1 MKRSSLVCRLNR
13 ALYGLKLVHQASF
26 ERLRLSLMQL
36 RFQSSRAY
44 QSLFVGIWIKHLYK
58 ICIFGLLKLL
68 LLMKSAEF
76 IHELVTEMTL
86 E

>member
-44 QSLFVGIWIKHLYK
+44 QSLFMNFSKGISIYVSVSVDD
-58 ICIFGLLKLL
+58 I
-68 LLMKSAEF
+68 
-76 IHELVTEMTL
+76 LVTGGDLAEITHSL
-86 E
+86 LT

>member
-1 MKRSSLVCRLNR
+1 MLTNAICITDFCL
-13 ALYGLKLVHQASF
+13 GSF
-26 ERLRLSLMQL
+26 LIDNDPYLSL
-36 RFQSSRAY
+36 Y
-44 QSLFVGIWIKHLYK
+44 PTVGIWIKHLYK
-58 ICIFGLLKLL
+58 ICIFGLLEHI